1 MSNNL
6 LSKGAR
12 GSGFLYSIMIIAI
25 VLVSYVSQTVLALV
39 FNTKGTAYNIINQCV
54 SSGVILVI
62 IIFAK
67 FSGVYSMPR
76 FNKKGLAIGAPL
88 ALLLFLGMFMG
99 LGFINNLIADWLK
112 SAGLIVS
119 GTSINLSTPWHLIC
133 YVIALAILPAVSEEI
148 FFRGV
153 LVKGL
158 DKAKPICAILLVS
171 LCFGLYHLS
180 LSKFIYQFIFG
191 AMLCL
196 LYYAT
201 ESLLSCVIAHFINN
215 FTVILSMYLK
225 VYVDLT
231 SPVIIAI
238 GLVLFASFIAI
249 VWLLLAKKCKNKKL
263 EGKTETYVK
272 TEAGTFSI
280 FAGFGMLLCLALIV
294 LSLFPV

>member
-25 VLVSYVSQTVLALV
+25 VLISYVSQTVLALV
-39 FNTKGTAYNIINQCV
+39 LNTKGTAYNIINQCV

-62 IIFAK
+62 IILAK

-99 LGFINNLIADWLK
+99 LGFINNLIAGWLE

-119 GTSINLSTPWHLIC
+119 GTSINLGTPWHLIC

-158 DKAKPICAILLVS
+158 EKAKPIYAILLVS
-171 LCFGLYHLS
+171 LCFGLYHFS

-231 SPVIIAI
+231 DPIIIAI
-238 GLVLFASFIAI
+238 GLVLFAGFIAI
-249 VWLLLAKKCKNKKL
+249 ITLLLIKKKKHS
-263 EGKTETYVK
+263 EPCDDCYQQSKA
-272 TEAGTFSI
+272 EAGTFAI
-280 FAGFGMLLCLALIV
+280 FAGFGMLISLALIV